1 MSVLNNFDGWKSFLG
16 NRLQNAQQNGM
27 DDGAINNIATEVGN
41 YLAANVEPKNDEQR
55 ILAELWNAAD
65 ENQKQALAGTMVNL
79 VQNSK

>member
-1 MSVLNNFDGWKSFLG
+1 MSVLSNFDGWKGFLG

-27 DDGAINNIATEVGN
+27 EDGAINNIATEVGN

-55 ILAELWNAAD
+55 LLAELWNAAD

-79 VQNSK
+79 VKNSK